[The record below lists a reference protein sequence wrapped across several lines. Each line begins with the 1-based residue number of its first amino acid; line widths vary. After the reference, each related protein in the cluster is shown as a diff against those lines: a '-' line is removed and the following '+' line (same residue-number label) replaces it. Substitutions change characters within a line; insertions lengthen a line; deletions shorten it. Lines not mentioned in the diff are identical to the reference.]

1 MLQPIGIYNGE
12 LYLAENDFNGTQ
24 NMCVLRYITKDDLE
38 YKRSYTGTRECV
50 EEIWREQ
57 VYIGDETCSLDEYV
71 EQVLNYDVCGDEDYV
86 GKDSSWCEVF
96 DYHENLRKM
105 VDDYILQEY
114 DDEVGTWEASGCYTP
129 KAKFDLVIDEKLA
142 EEYYKAENIKE

>member
-1 MLQPIGIYNGE
+1 MLQPIGIYKGE
-12 LYLAENDFNGTQ
+12 LYLVEDDFNGTH
-24 NMCVLRYITKDDLE
+24 NMYVLRYITIDDLD
-38 YKRSYTGTRECV
+38 YRRSYTGTREFV
-50 EEIWREQ
+50 EDIWREN
-57 VYIGDETCSLDEYV
+57 VYNNGVICSLDEYV

-142 EEYYKAENIKE
+142 ELYYKAENIKE

>member
-57 VYIGDETCSLDEYV
+57 VYNGDETCSLDEYV
-71 EQVLNYDVCGDEDYV
+71 EMVMNDEIIDDEDFV
-86 GKDSSWCEVF
+86 GKDDSWCEVF
-96 DYHENLRKM
+96 EDYEILREL
-105 VDDYILQEY
+105 VDKFILDECGE
-114 DDEVGTWEASGCYTP
+114 EVGTWEASGCYTP
-129 KAKFDLVIDEKLA
+129 NAKFDFVIIKKLA
-142 EEYYKAENIKE
+142 ELYYEAKNIKE